1 MEITE
6 QISLIFLRAVER
18 GLRIGQL
25 FENLRAIFRYIGQ
38 DLFYVSDEDLL
49 MTATRLVNGD
59 DINVWQAEELS
70 KQIASLREE
79 IERLK
84 AIGDARFI
92 ERDSAQELADFLK
105 SQCGNDSTGGKA
117 NRYRYIVC

>member
-1 MEITE
+1 MDITE
-6 QISLIFLRAVER
+6 QISLIFSRAVER

-49 MTATRLVNGD
+49 MTATRFVNGD
-59 DINVWQAEELS
+59 DIDVWQAEETS
-70 KQIASLREE
+70 KQIASLKEE

-84 AIGDARFI
+84 AIQDARVI
-92 ERDSAQELADFLK
+92 ERGSAQELADFVN
-105 SQCGNDSTGGKA
+105 SQFGNDSTGDKA
-117 NRYRYIVC
+117 NQYKCIVC